1 MTKSYFWAVFIA
13 YAICMIVLGLVI
25 HRKHLGHSSKKSLFE
40 FWIAKREMPGLWLGI
55 SITAGWLMLGWI
67 GFGMS
72 QVYMY
77 GATGLWILP
86 IPWVI
91 LCFIIVAIVPLVRR
105 LPSLSVPQAIEKR
118 YGTPARMLVAL
129 FSVFV
134 FLAWAQAELFMAGRL
149 LSPFMGVAPWVCM
162 TLLVIPILIYVYLG
176 GFRAVVT
183 TDVFQFCFTSTFMI
197 VLAIS
202 AVWGASK
209 VSGGDIIGALK
220 AVAPPSSGKGQAFNL
235 WFLGGLFPVILLIGY
250 LPGWMTEQDLILRL
264 QAAKSTREARKGAI
278 FGLLLITTFIIV
290 LPAIVAF
297 CALVVFP
304 PANGAAAVAVDDKAY
319 SIISAFISQM
329 PIGLAVFMVLGII
342 SSQMSTVDT
351 FTNVAAMPLAY
362 DIVDRVLAKRQA
374 SEKTRLTAARITTSL
389 VIATS
394 LPLAFMSE
402 SLGDIY
408 YISSGVLSASIALPL
423 FFIFWKRT
431 TLPAVLTASLVGFV
445 GTVGGYFYEFKY
457 LGADEKSAH
466 YYIKELPQW
475 LQGSYGYNYLALGV
489 ILSLTAIVGVSLL
502 TKQSATEKL
511 AFVRAQPVDDLRQ
524 FEKACA
530 LVSEATSATGQTH
543 QKLRSH

>member
-1 MTKSYFWAVFIA
+1 MAKGYFWAVFIF
-13 YAICMIVLGLVI
+13 YALCMIVLGVVI
-25 HRKHLGHSSKKSLFE
+25 HRKYLGHSSKKGLFE
-40 FWIAKREMPGLWLGI
+40 FWMAKREMPGLWLGI

-72 QVYMY
+72 QIYMY

-86 IPWVI
+86 IPWFL
-91 LCFIIVAIVPLVRR
+91 LCFIIIAIVPLVRR
-105 LPSLSVPQAIEKR
+105 LPSVSVPQAIENR
-118 YGTPARMLVAL
+118 FGAPARMLVAL

-134 FLAWAQAELFMAGRL
+134 FLSWAQAELFMAGRL
-149 LSPFMGVAPWVCM
+149 LSPFLGVPSWVCM
-162 TLLVIPILIYVYLG
+162 SLLVLPILIYVYLG

-183 TDVFQFCFTSTFMI
+183 TDVFQFCFTSVFMI
-197 VLAIS
+197 VLGVT

-220 AVAPPSSGKGQAFNL
+220 QAAPPLSGKGQTFNL
-235 WFLGGLFPVILLIGY
+235 WFLGGLFPVVLLIGY

-264 QAAKSTREARKGAI
+264 QAAKSTRDARRGACL
-278 FGLLLITTFIIV
+278 GLLLITTFIIV
-290 LPAIVAF
+290 LPALVAF

-304 PANGAAAVAVDDKAY
+304 PANGAAAAAVDDKGY
-319 SIISAFISQM
+319 SIISAFISRM
-329 PIGLAVFMVLGII
+329 PLGLAVFMVLGII

-362 DIVDRVLAKRQA
+362 DLVDRFLKKRRA
-374 SEKTRLTAARITTSL
+374 SEKVRLNAARITTSL
-389 VIATS
+389 VIVAA

-431 TLPAVLTASLVGFV
+431 TLAGVMSASLAGFI
-445 GTVGGYFYEFKY
+445 GTVGGFYYEYKY
-457 LGADEKSAH
+457 LGGDEKSAH
-466 YYIKELPQW
+466 YYLKELPQW

-489 ILSLTAIVGVSLL
+489 GLSLVTMVGVSLA
-502 TKQSATEKL
+502 TRKSAAGQL
-511 AFVRAQPVDDLRQ
+511 ASVRPQPVDDPAQ

-530 LVSEATSATGQTH
+530 LATESAALPGMADSGRV
-543 QKLRSH
+543 LP